1 LLWLLHTSTSC
12 VFGSA
17 NPSDNWNAVPNTLN
31 RSLGSDRGEA
41 GDILGDDIPGDAN
54 RVACNLGDVMLA
66 ECGPVHDRLREVEF
80 QVVSQRP
87 VVSFPVAG
95 LREVSRRQVVFVQGV
110 RSQVAG
116 SVDCLLQARQEVAR
130 RSEDDSSKNH
140 PLRHRLLAS
149 YSDDQGRRIFL
160 SRPDSV
166 CLPQQGGRLTVHPL
180 RVCVPVPMVWSPAQL
195 ACVLVPMA
203 WLLVQLACVPVP
215 MACVQAP
222 MACVQAPMVGQRKVI
237 GRHRDRRGFRHL
249 HAARKRLHKSRTL
262 PAAELNNKRFVLSC
276 VSCLCHQMN

>member
-1 LLWLLHTSTSC
+1 
-12 VFGSA
+12 
-17 NPSDNWNAVPNTLN
+17 
-31 RSLGSDRGEA
+31 
-41 GDILGDDIPGDAN
+41 
-54 RVACNLGDVMLA
+54 
-66 ECGPVHDRLREVEF
+66 
-80 QVVSQRP
+80 
-87 VVSFPVAG
+87 
-95 LREVSRRQVVFVQGV
+95 VVFVQGV

-180 RVCVPVPMVWSPAQL
+180 RVCVPVPM
-195 ACVLVPMA
+195 A
-203 WLLVQLACVPVP
+203 WLLAQLACVPVP

-262 PAAELNNKRFVLSC
+262 PAAELNNKKFVLSC